1 MISLLEDPEE
11 MYKKYLKEIGDKD
24 GKDDEEEEEGI
35 LRDEKL
41 VINREREEKID
52 PQYFKDVKSKKIWR
66 NIIDQTLKKN
76 KSFKENKK
84 KQQEKTSQE
93 NNKLKYDKG
102 EDEDELAQSR
112 TNKRVAKR
120 ENYGLLTFQEFNK
133 ENHSFLLSFHKS
145 HQKP

>member
-41 VINREREEKID
+41 VINRQREEKID

-84 KQQEKTSQE
+84 KQ
-93 NNKLKYDKG
+93 
-102 EDEDELAQSR
+102 
-112 TNKRVAKR
+112 
-120 ENYGLLTFQEFNK
+120 
-133 ENHSFLLSFHKS
+133 
-145 HQKP
+145 